1 VSKQGKVPCTIMT
14 RLNELENGT
23 SLLLFLVLN
32 ESSSVKELSNKSKES
47 CKEKLYTK
55 DTQS

>member
-1 VSKQGKVPCTIMT
+1 MT
-14 RLNELENGT
+14 RLYELENGT
-23 SLLLFLVLN
+23 SLLEEVLLFLVLSK
-32 ESSSVKELSNKSKES
+32 SSSVKELSNKSKES

>member
-1 VSKQGKVPCTIMT
+1 VSKQEKVPCTIMT

-47 CKEKLYTK
+47 CKE
-55 DTQS
+55 